1 MKKLNIVGVGM
12 GNIDYLINQAS
23 KIILES
29 KIIVTTE
36 RIKNS
41 MDIIDKDIYALSIS
55 DINDFIK
62 DNDED
67 ITVLVSGDCG
77 FYSLSKLIVKNFE
90 GSRKINIVNG
100 LNSMQYFA
108 SKLNMCYEDWVSLSL
123 HGRNTYSVVG
133 TVCYNK
139 HTFVLTGGKNKT
151 ENICK
156 LLCDFGLGD
165 KKAFVGEFLS
175 YENERILDGTVKQLS
190 NIKFEDLAV
199 LLIINENPADNY
211 IPICDNKFERN
222 KTPMTKEAVRWVSI
236 NKLSI
241 NPEDIIFDVGSG
253 TGSVSIEM
261 ARKCFKGIVVSI
273 EKDKDAF
280 DILNVNIKK
289 FGAFNIMPINDTAPC
304 MRNLP
309 VPNKVFIGGSNNN
322 IDNII
327 EWLLCLSE
335 KVKLKVVINCVTLE
349 TLNKSLYTLKK
360 LKLENIDLCCVNVS
374 NSKKIGEYN
383 MMVANNPVYIISGE
397 YNAL

>member
-1 MKKLNIVGVGM
+1 MRKLNIIGVGM
-12 GNIDYLINQAS
+12 GNVDFLVNQAI

-41 MDIIDKDIYALSIS
+41 MESIGKDIYAMSIS

-62 DNDED
+62 NNDED

-77 FYSLSKLIVKNFE
+77 FYSLSKLVVKNFE
-90 GSRKINIVNG
+90 NSRKINIVNG

-108 SKLNMCYEDWVSLSL
+108 SKLNMCYEDWVNLSL

-139 HTFVLTGGKNKT
+139 YTFVLTGGKNKA
-151 ENICK
+151 ESICK
-156 LLCDFGLGD
+156 MLCNFGLGN
-165 KKAFVGEFLS
+165 KKAFAGEFLS
-175 YENERILDGTVKQLS
+175 YENERILSGTVNQLS
-190 NIKFEDLAV
+190 NVSFEDLAV
-199 LLIINENPADNY
+199 LLIVNENPADNY
-211 IPICDNKFERN
+211 IPIHDNKFERN
-222 KTPMTKEAVRWVSI
+222 KTPMTKEAVRWVSV

-241 NPEDIIFDVGSG
+241 SPEDIIFDVGSG

-261 ARKCFKGIVVSI
+261 ARKCFRGIVISI

-280 DILNVNIKK
+280 NILNVNIKK

-304 MRNLP
+304 IRNLP
-309 VPNKVFIGGSNNN
+309 VPNKAFIGGSSN
-322 IDNII
+322 DMENII
-327 EWLLCLSE
+327 KWLLCLSKE
-335 KVKLKVVINCVTLE
+335 EKLKVVINCITLE
-349 TLNKSLYTLKK
+349 TLNKSLYTLKN
-360 LKLENIDLCCVNVS
+360 LKFKNIDVCCINIS
-374 NSKKIGEYN
+374 NNKKIGEYN